1 MNRAW
6 WILAQGGIMKPYW
19 TGKKWTAQTETN
31 KIIVTLI
38 FEDGSECKDFC
49 ELQNRLDEPYHGIE
63 TS

>member
-1 MNRAW
+1 
-6 WILAQGGIMKPYW
+6 MKPYW